1 MELKLAG
8 LGGVFT
14 PELKSVWQEMGRPK
28 MKTLDAIL
36 SEVFRIPQDE
46 IHEGLT
52 MDDIQH
58 WDSLTHM
65 DLITSIEQGLRIQ
78 LTMDE
83 IMTMKDVK
91 SIRSIVAEK

>member
-1 MELKLAG
+1 
-8 LGGVFT
+8 
-14 PELKSVWQEMGRPK
+14 

-46 IHEGLT
+46 ISDGLS
-52 MDDIQH
+52 MDDVQH

-65 DLITSIEQGLRIQ
+65 DLITSIEQGLHIQ

-83 IMTMKDVK
+83 IMMMKDVQT
-91 SIRSIVAEK
+91 IRSIVAGK

>member
-1 MELKLAG
+1 
-8 LGGVFT
+8 
-14 PELKSVWQEMGRPK
+14 

-46 IHEGLT
+46 LSDGLS
-52 MDDIQH
+52 MDDVQH

-65 DLITSIEQGLRIQ
+65 DLITSIEQGLNIQ

-83 IMTMKDVK
+83 IMMMKDVQT
-91 SIRSIVAEK
+91 IRSIVAGK